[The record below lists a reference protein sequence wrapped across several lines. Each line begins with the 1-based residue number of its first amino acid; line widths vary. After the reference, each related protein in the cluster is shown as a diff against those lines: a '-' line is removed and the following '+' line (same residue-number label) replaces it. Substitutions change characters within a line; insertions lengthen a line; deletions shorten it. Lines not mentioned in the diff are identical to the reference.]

1 MLIQTASLI
10 EDLVIESIKIYGYD
24 NFFIPRTIVK
34 EDDLFGEDVLS
45 KFDNALPIEMYIKN
59 VEGFDGEGEFL
70 SRFNIEARD
79 QITFSI
85 AQRRW
90 QEEIDV
96 TNRKV
101 DEQGESINRPTEGD
115 LIFFPLTG
123 QLYEIKYVD
132 KQPIF
137 YQMGQL
143 QMYDLR
149 CELFEFSHERIDT
162 GVKAIDDFSADILS
176 MFLTFKYFLKH
187 LKNVRWVQQLCPTIA
202 LVVSQLQSW

>member
-1 MLIQTASLI
+1 MAVNSLFLFIIIINIMSNYIVYINNDKFKCIKDLI
-10 EDLVIESIKIYGYD
+10 EDLIIESIKIYGYD
-24 NFFIPRTIVK
+24 NFYIPRTIVK

-45 KFDNALPIEMYIKN
+45 KFDNALPLEMYIKN

-70 SRFNIEARD
+70 TKFNLEVRD
-79 QITFSI
+79 QVTFSI

-90 QEEIDV
+90 QEEVDV
-96 TNRKV
+96 LDRKL
-101 DEQGESINRPTEGD
+101 DEQGERVTRPTEGD

-149 CELFEFSHERIDT
+149 C
-162 GVKAIDDFSADILS
+162 
-176 MFLTFKYFLKH
+176 
-187 LKNVRWVQQLCPTIA
+187 
-202 LVVSQLQSW
+202 